1 MNKKINSTYFEELFI
16 KFDNIQTYYLSLF
29 NLNWLWNYFK

>member
-16 KFDNIQTYYLSLF
+16 KFDKIQSYYLSF
-29 NLNWLWNYFK
+29 FKLNWFK